1 MRSARRPASLAA
13 TARLAATACLAALAL
28 AACAGEPPPPPPLAP
43 RSLDYTY
50 LTPLR
55 LDVARVEIGEGFV
68 APRIPPYVDH
78 RMAVEPRA
86 ALERMARDR
95 VLPWGT
101 EGTAIV
107 TITDASMTEERL
119 SRQGGLTGMFG
130 SQPSERYTLTL
141 AVALDVRGGGALRGG
156 GINGRAEAR
165 IQRVRTV
172 NDDVPQAGRDR
183 IWDEMLREAMDD
195 ARGMNVEFEFQVRQ
209 ALRSLL
215 VPEGTPRPNP
225 AAVEVQDLGPP
236 GSPLPP
242 GSGTPPGPAPAG
254 PRELTPGATRAP
266 DPANP
271 PPGLVPGPGGTPGM
285 GTLGTLPAQR

>member
-1 MRSARRPASLAA
+1 MRSARRTL
-13 TARLAATACLAALAL
+13 CLAASGL
-28 AACAGEPPPPPPLAP
+28 AALGLAAGCAGEPPPPPPLAP
-43 RSLDYTY
+43 RPLDYTF

-55 LDVARVEIGEGFV
+55 LDVARVEIAEGFV
-68 APRIPPYVDH
+68 PPRSPPNVDH

-95 VLPWGT
+95 VLPWGR
-101 EGTAIV
+101 EGTATV

-119 SRQGGLTGMFG
+119 PRQGGLTGMFG

-141 AVALDVRGGGALRGG
+141 AVTLDVRGGGALRGG

-172 NDDVPQAGRDR
+172 NDDVSEAQRQR

-209 ALRSLL
+209 ALRSLI

-225 AAVEVQDLGPP
+225 AEVEVQELGPP
-236 GSPLPP
+236 GSA
-242 GSGTPPGPAPAG
+242 PAPAG

-285 GTLGTLPAQR
+285 GTLGTLPVQR

>member
-1 MRSARRPASLAA
+1 MRTARRSL
-13 TARLAATACLAALAL
+13 CLAAALAA
-28 AACAGEPPPPPPLAP
+28 AACAGEPPPAPAFAP
-43 RSLDYTY
+43 RPIDYTW

-55 LDVARVEIGEGFV
+55 LDVARVEIAEGYV
-68 APRIPPYVDH
+68 PPRIPPNVDH

-86 ALERMARDR
+86 ALDRMLRDR
-95 VLPWGT
+95 LLAWGT
-101 EGTAIV
+101 AGTATV

-119 SRQGGLTGMFG
+119 PRPGGLTGLFG

-141 AVALDVRGGGALRGG
+141 AVTLDVRDGGALRGG

-165 IQRVRTV
+165 VRRVRTV
-172 NDDVPQAGRDR
+172 NDDVPAAERER

-195 ARGMNVEFEFQVRQ
+195 PRGMNVEFEFQVRQ

-225 AAVEVQDLGPP
+225 AEVEVQELAPP
-236 GSPLPP
+236 GAPP
-242 GSGTPPGPAPAG
+242 SGPGPAPG
-254 PRELTPGATRAP
+254 PRELAPGASPRP
-266 DPANP
+266 DPASP

-285 GTLGTLPAQR
+285 GTLGTLPVQR